1 MNGHDSKQTIGG
13 NIADTSGQASRS
25 CCITFNLYH
34 LLIGLVMLQLV
45 VLVILALCMKLSQS
59 VDVECIGGKGE
70 RVVCV

>member
-13 NIADTSGQASRS
+13 NIADTSGQASTS

-45 VLVILALCMKLSQS
+45 VLVILALCMPPSHS
-59 VDVECIGGKGE
+59 VDVECIGSKGE
-70 RVVCV
+70 PVVCV

>member
-13 NIADTSGQASRS
+13 KIADMSEQASTS

-45 VLVILALCMKLSQS
+45 VLVILALCMQPSYS
-59 VDVECIGGKGE
+59 VDVECIGSKGE
-70 RVVCV
+70 PVVCV